1 MKETRDRKKTIFLF
15 VRIGVV
21 TAGILWGIYWLS
33 GEQRWSKLAEVFG
46 RMKLS
51 FFLLALL
58 VFSLCQAV
66 IGFRWWILL
75 RMQGVKIS
83 IRMAVRL
90 TFLGLFYNNF
100 LPSSVGGDFVRAWYV
115 TRHTER
121 QFVAAL
127 SVFVD
132 RALGL
137 FGTFLIAVF
146 FYFFYLRGKGII
158 QPAEVK
164 SGAGFFSF
172 FAVYRYWFYAAGAIA
187 AAVVLIISLNSKGRV
202 KLRDLII
209 VIRGWVEKIWRK
221 ILEAAVLYCR
231 RPGLLLIVL
240 AMTIVIQIVT
250 ITGFWFLGVDLG
262 VDVSISYYYVIFALS
277 WVVGILPVSIGG
289 AVVIEGSLALMFVHL
304 AGVGMESALA
314 LALCQR
320 IVWMIASLPGG
331 LIHLS
336 GMHLPKEFSVDDS
349 QAMD

>member
-1 MKETRDRKKTIFLF
+1 MKETRDRKKSIFLF

-21 TAGILWGIYWLS
+21 TAGIIWGIYWLS
-33 GEQRWSKLAEVFG
+33 GGQRWIELVNVFKK
-46 RMKLS
+46 MKVFS
-51 FFLLALL
+51 FVLALA
-58 VFSLCQAV
+58 VFTLCQAV

-83 IRMAVRL
+83 VWMAVKL

-100 LPSSVGGDFVRAWYV
+100 LPSSVGGDLVRAWYV
-115 TRHTER
+115 TKHTEKR
-121 QFVAAL
+121 FEAAL

-137 FGTFLIAVF
+137 LGTFLIAVF
-146 FYFFYLRGKGII
+146 FYFLYLRGRGIV
-158 QPAEVK
+158 QPAEAK

-187 AAVVLIISLNSKGRV
+187 AAAVLIISLNSRGRL
-202 KLRDLII
+202 KLRNLII

-221 ILEAAVLYCR
+221 TLEAAVLYCR
-231 RPGLLLIVL
+231 RPGLLLILVVI
-240 AMTIVIQIVT
+240 TIMIQIVT

-277 WVVGILPVSIGG
+277 WVVGILPVSIAG

-320 IVWMIASLPGG
+320 IIWMIASLPGG

-336 GMHLPKEFSVDDS
+336 GMHLPKEFSVDD
-349 QAMD
+349 

>member
-1 MKETRDRKKTIFLF
+1 MKETRDRKKSVFLF

-21 TAGILWGIYWLS
+21 TAGIIWGIYWLS
-33 GEQRWSKLAEVFG
+33 GGQRWIELVNVFKK
-46 RMKLS
+46 MKVFS
-51 FFLLALL
+51 FVLALA
-58 VFSLCQAV
+58 VFTLCQAA

-83 IRMAVRL
+83 IWMAVKL

-115 TRHTER
+115 TRHTDR
-121 QFVAAL
+121 QFAAAL

-132 RALGL
+132 RAVGL

-146 FYFFYLRGKGII
+146 FYFLYLRGRGIV
-158 QPAEVK
+158 QPAEAK

-172 FAVYRYWFYAAGAIA
+172 FVEYRYWFYAAGAIA
-187 AAVVLIISLNSKGRV
+187 AAAVLVISLNSKGRV
-202 KLRDLII
+202 KLRNLII

-221 ILEAAVLYCR
+221 TLDAAVLYCR

-240 AMTIVIQIVT
+240 VMTIVIQIAT

-277 WVVGILPVSIGG
+277 WVVGILPVSIAG
-289 AVVIEGSLALMFVHL
+289 AVVVEGSLALMFVHL

-320 IVWMIASLPGG
+320 IIWMVSSLPGG

-336 GMHLPKEFSVDDS
+336 GMHLPKDFSVDE
-349 QAMD
+349 